1 MEGVGSHAPA
11 NYKGSAA
18 SKSIPQFLERSER
31 SIPSDEASGKMPRTL
46 SNCQT
51 PSRLQPTASS
61 QPIAPD
67 REGSQGQK
75 EVELEM

>member
-11 NYKGSAA
+11 NYKGSA
-18 SKSIPQFLERSER
+18 QFLEPFEG
-31 SIPSDEASGKMPRTL
+31 SIPSDEASGKMPPTL

-61 QPIAPD
+61 QPIALD